1 MRIANIR
8 LSGITAC
15 GIHLKITEEI
25 MPETDTS
32 EKNPLHVS
40 EVDDNL
46 QELSPHGSFELP
58 VETYMANCEIFHAL
72 YDHWHSEM
80 EIMYIEKG
88 SGFARLNRESIR
100 LKKGD
105 ILIVNCGV
113 LHSMRTDLKKPL
125 YYKSVVFSLGFLA
138 GQPGDICQE
147 CVVSPLIENKAEFC
161 HHIEEGDSGYEKLR
175 EIFLEIHD
183 CHTEKKPYFYVK
195 LKMLF
200 FDFFYEMLTKH
211 YIIPVSTEQN
221 KSLAAVKEV
230 LDHISL
236 HYQENLTVSELSG
249 LSNYSEYYFMKL
261 FRQYTGKTLVEYIN
275 DFRMEKAKYLLT
287 HSDAPVTEIAM
298 QVGFNST
305 SYFIKKFQQSNKVS
319 PHKYRKSMRQI

>member
-1 MRIANIR
+1 
-8 LSGITAC
+8 
-15 GIHLKITEEI
+15 

-32 EKNPLHVS
+32 AKNPLHVS

-175 EIFLEIHD
+175 EIFLEIHN
-183 CHTEKKPYFYVK
+183 CHTDEEAIF
-195 LKMLF
+195 LM
-200 FDFFYEMLTKH
+200 
-211 YIIPVSTEQN
+211 
-221 KSLAAVKEV
+221 
-230 LDHISL
+230 
-236 HYQENLTVSELSG
+236 
-249 LSNYSEYYFMKL
+249 
-261 FRQYTGKTLVEYIN
+261 
-275 DFRMEKAKYLLT
+275 
-287 HSDAPVTEIAM
+287 
-298 QVGFNST
+298 
-305 SYFIKKFQQSNKVS
+305 
-319 PHKYRKSMRQI
+319 

>member
-1 MRIANIR
+1 
-8 LSGITAC
+8 
-15 GIHLKITEEI
+15 
-25 MPETDTS
+25 
-32 EKNPLHVS
+32 
-40 EVDDNL
+40 
-46 QELSPHGSFELP
+46 
-58 VETYMANCEIFHAL
+58 MANCEIFHAL

-236 HYQENLTVSELSG
+236 HLS
-249 LSNYSEYYFMKL
+249 L
-261 FRQYTGKTLVEYIN
+261 I
-275 DFRMEKAKYLLT
+275 
-287 HSDAPVTEIAM
+287 HI
-298 QVGFNST
+298 
-305 SYFIKKFQQSNKVS
+305 
-319 PHKYRKSMRQI
+319 

>member
-1 MRIANIR
+1 
-8 LSGITAC
+8 
-15 GIHLKITEEI
+15 

-32 EKNPLHVS
+32 AKNPLHVS

-46 QELSPHGSFELP
+46 KELSPHGSFELP

-305 SYFIKKFQQSNKVS
+305 SYFIKKFQQSNKIS
-319 PHKYRKSMRQI
+319 PHKYRKSMGQI

>member
-1 MRIANIR
+1 MAINILYTKGVKQNHYARIVYPAEGKYPQDR
-8 LSGITAC
+8 YWSRRKSCQKQT
-15 GIHLKITEEI
+15 HPK
-25 MPETDTS
+25 
-32 EKNPLHVS
+32 KNLLHVS

-147 CVVSPLIENKAEFC
+147 CVVSPINRKQRQNSA
-161 HHIEEGDSGYEKLR
+161 
-175 EIFLEIHD
+175 
-183 CHTEKKPYFYVK
+183 
-195 LKMLF
+195 
-200 FDFFYEMLTKH
+200 
-211 YIIPVSTEQN
+211 II
-221 KSLAAVKEV
+221 
-230 LDHISL
+230 
-236 HYQENLTVSELSG
+236 
-249 LSNYSEYYFMKL
+249 
-261 FRQYTGKTLVEYIN
+261 
-275 DFRMEKAKYLLT
+275 
-287 HSDAPVTEIAM
+287 
-298 QVGFNST
+298 
-305 SYFIKKFQQSNKVS
+305 
-319 PHKYRKSMRQI
+319 